1 MVKKISFIFLII
13 LLIFNLGCTESLKEQ
28 LLDYVNIALPPAITL
43 ENEALEK
50 YSIAFKEYSDDTNK
64 LYLSLEKNIIPKYEE
79 FVGALNEIETKSPEI
94 TNIHQLYIKGA
105 NKQLEALIILKN
117 GYKEKDNKK
126 ILAADKLLEESRK
139 YMKEFKDAIVEL
151 AEEYN
156 IDYKIQ

>member
-1 MVKKISFIFLII
+1 MIKKSSFIFLII
-13 LLIFNLGCTESLKEQ
+13 LLIFNLGCTESVKEQ

-43 ENEALEK
+43 ENEALER

-79 FVGALNEIETKSPEI
+79 FIEALNKIETKSPEI

-105 NKQLEALIILKN
+105 KKQLEALMMLKN

-139 YMKEFKDAIVEL
+139 YMKEFKDAIVKL